1 MLHAVNSMIFRTFAN
16 MKTSDFP
23 YRLIAVDADDTLW
36 DCQSHFEVVERQYA
50 ALLHDFADEET
61 VAEELFAT
69 ECQNMED
76 LGFGVKAFIISLCE
90 TAIRISKGKIE
101 ADRLT
106 KIINLGRSLLTF
118 PTNPLPEVRD
128 TLSQLQQQ
136 AGMKDYRLVVFTKG
150 ELQDQENKLRRSGLW
165 NFFDDVIIV
174 ADKNPEAYRHLCDQF
189 SIEPHE
195 LLMIG
200 NSYKS
205 DCAPALAIGAYALHI
220 PYHVMWRM
228 EETKEESHPRLRK
241 IKHFSEILQLL

>member
-1 MLHAVNSMIFRTFAN
+1 
-16 MKTSDFP
+16 MKTNDFP
-23 YRLIAVDADDTLW
+23 YRLIAIDADDTLW

-50 ALLHDFADEET
+50 SLLADFTDKET

-69 ECQNMED
+69 EHRNMED
-76 LGFGVKAFIISLCE
+76 LGYGVKAFIISLCE
-90 TAIRISKGKIE
+90 TAIRISKGKID
-101 ADRLT
+101 AACLA
-106 KIINLGRSLLTF
+106 KIINLSRSLLTF
-118 PTNPLPEVRD
+118 PTTPLPEVRE

-136 AGMKDYRLVVFTKG
+136 ANMRNYRLVVFTKG

-174 ADKNPEAYRHLCDQF
+174 ADKNTEAYRHLCDQF

-205 DCAPALAIGAYALHI
+205 DCAPALAIGAYAIHI